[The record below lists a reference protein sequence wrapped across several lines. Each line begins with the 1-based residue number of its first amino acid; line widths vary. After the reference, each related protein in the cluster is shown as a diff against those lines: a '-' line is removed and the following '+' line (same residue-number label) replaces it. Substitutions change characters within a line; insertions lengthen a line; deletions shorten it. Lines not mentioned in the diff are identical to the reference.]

1 MGKVAMKL
9 KILTEGPH
17 VDTEKMKK
25 EIEELVHPDSVEE
38 QEIGFGLKSL
48 VVLVTV
54 EDKEGV
60 ADALDKKLRSINGV
74 SNVETLDITLI

>member
-9 KILTEGPH
+9 KVLTEGPH
-17 VDTEKMKK
+17 VDINALKN
-25 EIEELVHPDSVEE
+25 EIEELIHPDSIEE

-60 ADALDKKLRSINGV
+60 ADSIDKKLKSIKGV